1 MTITGSRRPRSA
13 NHCSRAMP
21 SSSGRRMSL
30 NTRAY
35 SCFPSA
41 VRAADTLPAVST
53 SKPRFE
59 SHVRSISAKVVSSST
74 IRIRSITSQ
83 R

>member
-1 MTITGSRRPRSA
+1 
-13 NHCSRAMP
+13 MP

-35 SCFPSA
+35 SCFSSA
-41 VRAADTLPAVST
+41 VRAAPTLPTVAT

-59 SHVRSISAKVVSSST
+59 SHVRSINAKVMSSST
-74 IRIRSITSQ
+74 ISIRSITSQ